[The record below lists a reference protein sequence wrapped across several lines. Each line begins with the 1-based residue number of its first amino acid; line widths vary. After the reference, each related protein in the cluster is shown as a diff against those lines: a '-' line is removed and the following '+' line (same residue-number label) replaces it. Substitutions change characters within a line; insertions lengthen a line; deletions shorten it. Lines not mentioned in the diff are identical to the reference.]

1 MNTKIMS
8 TILQHKIVAIS
19 RNISLEKI
27 IPTVQAAYD
36 GGIRLLEITFN
47 QSDSDSFNTTI
58 QSIEKVRQHF
68 DGKLCVGAGT
78 VMTLKQ
84 LHFSCAAGAEF
95 ILAPNT
101 DKSIIEASVSK
112 GLFCIPGALTPSEI
126 SDAYSYGADIVKVF
140 PAVDLGPNYIKNIR
154 GPINHIPLMAVG
166 GIDTANMISYFQ
178 AGCMSVGIGGNILNP
193 KIINQNNFGEI
204 TSLAETYVRIIS
216 DNFKEAYN
224 G

>member
-1 MNTKIMS
+1 MS
-8 TILQHKIVAIS
+8 NILQYKIVAIS

-27 IPTVQAAYD
+27 IPTAQAAYD

-47 QSDSDSFNTTI
+47 QSDSDSFHNTI
-58 QSIEKVRQHF
+58 QSIQKVRQHF

-84 LHFSCAAGAEF
+84 LELSCAAGAEF

-101 DKSIIEASVSK
+101 DRRIIEASVSK
-112 GLFCIPGALTPSEI
+112 GIFCIPGALTPSEI

-140 PAVDLGPNYIKNIR
+140 PAVDLGPDYIKNIR
-154 GPINHIPLMAVG
+154 GPMNHIPLMAVG
-166 GIDTANMISYFQ
+166 GINTENMVSYFQ
-178 AGCMSVGIGGNILNP
+178 AGCMSVGIGGNILNS
-193 KIINQNNFGEI
+193 KAVNQNNFDEI
-204 TSLAETYVRIIS
+204 TSLAKTYVKIIS
-216 DNFKEAYN
+216 DNFKEACN